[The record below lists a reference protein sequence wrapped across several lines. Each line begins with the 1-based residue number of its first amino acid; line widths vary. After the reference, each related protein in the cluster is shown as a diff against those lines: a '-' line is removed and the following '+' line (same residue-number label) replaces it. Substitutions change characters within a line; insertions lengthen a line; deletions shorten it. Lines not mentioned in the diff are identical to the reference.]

1 MENLS
6 NFAERLE
13 TLMFERGLNATT
25 LSLEVGINHASISSF
40 LNEES
45 LPTYENLIKL
55 ADFFNCT
62 SDFLLGL
69 ESDNTSTVFYS
80 CPPFSEQ
87 LKVLRKEFGR
97 PWCHFYQTAK
107 ISPSRFYEWKNGKHN
122 PSVETIIKIAKAYH
136 RSVDFIIG
144 RAKY

>member
-1 MENLS
+1 MNNLS
-6 NFAERLE
+6 KFAERLE
-13 TLMFERGLNATT
+13 MLMFERGLNATT
-25 LSLEVGINHASISSF
+25 LSLEVGINHASISSY
-40 LNEES
+40 LNKES

-69 ESDNTSTVFYS
+69 ENDNSSTIFYS
-80 CPPFSEQ
+80 CPLFSEQ
-87 LKVLRKEFGR
+87 LKVLKKEFAC
-97 PWCHFYQTAK
+97 PWCHIYETAK
-107 ISPSRFYEWKNGKHN
+107 VSSSRFYEWKNGKHN
-122 PSVETIIKIAKAYH
+122 PTVEAIIKIAKAYH